1 MAALGSPM
9 YSIKLKCANIL
20 PKKVSSLGLF
30 GPVDDDDAAADQQQ
44 GNKYG
49 NRARA
54 SALAEQQSAQQYAKD
69 WIHKAKDRH
78 TADGVDGKQTRP

>member
-1 MAALGSPM
+1 MH
-9 YSIKLKCANIL
+9 SIKLKCVKAL
-20 PKKVSSLGLF
+20 PKKASSLGFF
-30 GPVDDDDAAADQQQ
+30 GFVDDDDAAADQEQ
-44 GNKYG
+44 GNDDG
-49 NRARA
+49 NGARA